1 MYSKS
6 TLSHTDAVSALELFE
21 QGYTAK
27 SVAISLDLA
36 LSKCCINDGNYGEQV
51 RW

>member
-6 TLSHTDAVSALELFE
+6 MLSHTDAVSALELFE

-27 SVAISLDLA
+27 FVAISLDLA
-36 LSKCCINDGNYGEQV
+36 QNLSKCCINDGDYG
-51 RW
+51 